1 MVCLPSPYSITT
13 NFPSSSGSDIP
24 HCRTARIGHAGN
36 YSILNCQSTHLQS
49 PFKIHL
55 TYEGQTSIGH
65 LPRYLGDDGNIT
77 YATDI
82 PRIVIRTNASGTSTF
97 EEMQTLYM
105 ASSSAVP
112 SVAEAIVSSTTK
124 REQETESCAPDADES
139 VMYVQQQRE
148 KEIVAGSVMG
158 SFMVLVMVVFAV
170 GVLIAWKRK
179 IKEEGL
185 GKSGEGCELG
195 EAETGGEVRREEER
209 RTP

>member
-1 MVCLPSPYSITT
+1 
-13 NFPSSSGSDIP
+13 
-24 HCRTARIGHAGN
+24 
-36 YSILNCQSTHLQS
+36 
-49 PFKIHL
+49 
-55 TYEGQTSIGH
+55 
-65 LPRYLGDDGNIT
+65 
-77 YATDI
+77 
-82 PRIVIRTNASGTSTF
+82 
-97 EEMQTLYM
+97 MQTLYM

-139 VMYVQQQRE
+139 VVYVQQQRE

-158 SFMVLVMVVFAV
+158 SFMVLAMVVFAV

-179 IKEEGL
+179 VKEEGL

-195 EAETGGEVRREEER
+195 EVETGGEVRREER